1 MENNTFAMK
10 IDLVYLWCNGSDEQW
25 RRRREQFV
33 ESGAVCDP
41 QAICAGRIADNSDLR
56 YSLRSVELYA
66 PWVNHIYIVTDNQC
80 PDWLDTTNP
89 RISIVNQNDL
99 FDPKYLPLYNSCALE
114 LGLHKIEGLSEHY
127 IYANDDMMLGRELS
141 PDFFFTADGK
151 AKSRF
156 IRSKSFR
163 GCDDTYS
170 HTINRV
176 LDAIVGE
183 YGAQYDLLYPH
194 HQIDPYVKGSI
205 EECLAKYHDWSE
217 ETLSH
222 NFRSRDD
229 MQRHIFSLFAV
240 ATGSGVIASCFSQQF
255 SRLRRMISVLVGRSR
270 GADSLLIGLE
280 RKDIERQI
288 KLLKPALL
296 CFNDSERATEEDR
309 TKIKEIYGRLYPHKS
324 QFEL

>member
-1 MENNTFAMK
+1 MK
-10 IDLVYLWCNGSDEQW
+10 IDLVYLWCNGSDPQW
-25 RRRREQFV
+25 RSRREHFV
-33 ESGAVCDP
+33 ETGAVCDP
-41 QAICAGRIADNSDLR
+41 QAICDGRIADNSDLR

-66 PWVNHIYIVTDNQC
+66 PWVNHIYIVTDNQS

-127 IYANDDMMLGRELS
+127 IYANDDMMLGRAVS
-141 PDFFFTADGK
+141 PEFFFTADGK

-156 IRSKSFR
+156 IWSKSFKR
-163 GCDDTYS
+163 CDDTYS

-183 YGAQYDLLYPH
+183 YGAKYDFLYPH
-194 HQIDPYVKGSI
+194 HQIDPYVKGSV
-205 EECLAKYHDWSE
+205 EECLAKYCDWTE

-240 ATGSGVIASCFSQQF
+240 ATGRGVVASRFRQQF
-255 SRLRRMISVLVGRSR
+255 SRLRQIILMFLGCSK
-270 GADSLLIGLE
+270 GANSLLIGLE
-280 RKDIERQI
+280 SKDIERPV

-309 TKIKEIYGRLYPHKS
+309 IQIKRIYERLYPRKS